1 MPISAQALTRSKE
14 RAHCSDCGER
24 RDQVDERDLC
34 GRRVVCHRVAPDLA
48 HIFRHSLCRHILA
61 VLELVLQPPT
71 LTAVQANTRC
81 EQTKRPKEATA
92 VLRCAVCCDALRR
105 AAPDPN
111 RAEIHRSFDDRQVVG
126 AVEEHGVH
134 RHRKRHRKLVVEQVL
149 DHGLRR
155 PALGSASH
163 TTNAVDR
170 GRPAT
175 EAQAQAQAR
184 GSGQAAYLAVLEG
197 VFQATLPPA
206 RGGHLCVRRTGVW
219 TPTVGFGN
227 GGGRGTHGCEVRTV
241 HALGPRR
248 ASSALAQDSRR

>member
-1 MPISAQALTRSKE
+1 MSSRCARLGAHLPPQLVSTHTRRARACPAAADSYRRTGKHTLRANKE
-14 RAHCSDCGER
+14 TQRGHGC
-24 RDQVDERDLC
+24 
-34 GRRVVCHRVAPDLA
+34 
-48 HIFRHSLCRHILA
+48 
-61 VLELVLQPPT
+61 
-71 LTAVQANTRC
+71 
-81 EQTKRPKEATA
+81 A

-197 VFQATLPPA
+197 VFQAALPPA

-219 TPTVGFGN
+219 TPD
-227 GGGRGTHGCEVRTV
+227 GRLRERRRPW
-241 HALGPRR
+241 HARV
-248 ASSALAQDSRR
+248 